1 MTSYAAFLRA
11 VNVGGTGKLPMAA
24 LRAMCEAEGFTAV
37 ETYIAS
43 GNVVF
48 TTRLLRDQAEVRL
61 EKQLA
66 QHFGKPAG
74 LFLRE
79 ADQLKAMIDSNPF
92 PKAEGNRLMIFL
104 LAADPLRRMVEEAKN
119 LRDEEIA
126 LGDACLYVHYP
137 SGMGQ
142 SKLKIPG
149 AEQGTARNVNT
160 IRKVLE
166 IISG

>member
-1 MTSYAAFLRA
+1 MARFAAFLCA

-48 TTRLLRDQAEVRL
+48 TSALSRDQAKAKL

-74 LFLRE
+74 LFLLD
-79 ADQLKAMIDSNPF
+79 ADQLKAVIDSNPF
-92 PKAEGNRLMIFL
+92 PQAEGNRLMVIL
-104 LAADPLRRMVEEAKN
+104 LAADPLRRIIEEAKN
-119 LRDEEIA
+119 QRDEQIA
-126 LGDACLYVHYP
+126 LGDACQYVHYP

-149 AEQGTARNVNT
+149 AEQGTARNMNT
-160 IRKVLE
+160 IRKMLE
-166 IISG
+166 IIRG

>member
-1 MTSYAAFLRA
+1 MARFAAFLRA

-43 GNVVF
+43 GNVGF
-48 TTRLLRDQAEVRL
+48 TSKFSRDQAKAKL

-74 LFLRE
+74 LFLRD
-79 ADQLKAMIDSNPF
+79 ADQLKAMINCNPF
-92 PKAEGNRLMIFL
+92 PKAEGNRLMVIL
-104 LAADPLRRMVEEAKN
+104 LAADPLRRMIEEAKN
-119 LRDEEIA
+119 QRDEEIA
-126 LGDACLYVHYP
+126 LGEACLYVHYP

-149 AEQGTARNVNT
+149 AEHGTARNINT
-160 IRKVLE
+160 IRKMLE
-166 IISG
+166 IMRA